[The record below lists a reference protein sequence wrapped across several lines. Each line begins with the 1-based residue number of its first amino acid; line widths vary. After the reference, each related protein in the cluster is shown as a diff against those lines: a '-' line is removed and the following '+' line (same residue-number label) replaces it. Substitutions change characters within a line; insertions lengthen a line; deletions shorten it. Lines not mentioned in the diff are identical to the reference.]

1 MQHNEVDCS
10 QIQLNRILLSRG
22 ENKSAR
28 GGDTEILAKGR
39 VQALMGG
46 GTMRRL
52 DGEVPPPNPDIGQFV
67 KPVNHY
73 SSRISWC
80 GHPVTFIT
88 GNV

>member
-46 GTMRRL
+46 G
-52 DGEVPPPNPDIGQFV
+52 GQ
-67 KPVNHY
+67 
-73 SSRISWC
+73 
-80 GHPVTFIT
+80 
-88 GNV
+88 